1 MMMMTIYVVV
11 VQLNLLWSNP
21 CQEGHSHRADGFEE
35 DRPFNNNIIIN
46 NQLLLNFINV
56 DFVFY
61 FVSLLLIMMAAKMV
75 KMFQMVM
82 TRMWMD
88 GWMDMLIICNH
99 LEHYQ
104 K

>member
-21 CQEGHSHRADGFEE
+21 CQEGHFHRADGFEE

-46 NQLLLNFINV
+46 NQLLLHFINV

>member
-11 VQLNLLWSNP
+11 AQLNLLWSNP

-46 NQLLLNFINV
+46 NQLLLHFINV

-61 FVSLLLIMMAAKMV
+61 CESFAYHDGGQDGEDVPDDDDEDV
-75 KMFQMVM
+75 
-82 TRMWMD
+82 D
-88 GWMDMLIICNH
+88 GWMDGYADNL
-99 LEHYQ
+99 
-104 K
+104 